1 MREISNNRI
10 ISAEMVDG
18 NGKVKCM
25 VHPSS
30 SQYGGIRS
38 AINHVYILEI
48 VQMTEIMKREISTF
62 FAGME
67 RTIIT
72 EKQMFGIK
80 IPKRK
85 IISLEAY
92 EILART
98 LFERG

>member
-48 VQMTEIMKREISTF
+48 VQMKEIMKREISTF

-72 EKQMFGIK
+72 EKQMIGLENSEEENSSSS
-80 IPKRK
+80 RHMS
-85 IISLEAY
+85 SLRRNYLKA
-92 EILART
+92 
-98 LFERG
+98 